1 MSAVVIAG
9 TAIAVLI
16 SACTGGAARLP
27 VAAARSSGIA
37 AQAAVGSAQC
47 RVTRS
52 DLLTPAQVPGFTQFV
67 AAPRSQLPVHGPPFG
82 GAPSFVRDYVC
93 GEFYGFITD
102 RALTGIYR
110 QQNTALFRRY
120 GYQPGKW
127 PYVPLRGQIVAD
139 LSHQVLEIYE
149 SLYQFTAAAAVRTWL
164 PVTENSSPYPMHRL
178 ALTLAPGAVVIA
190 LLMGPDPA
198 TDEHAIYIAIPDG
211 DYAVELLIQ
220 GGRSL
225 TWADVRTYWERLAPR
240 VSALGGGD

>member
-9 TAIAVLI
+9 TAVAVLI
-16 SACTGGAARLP
+16 SACTGGAARP
-27 VAAARSSGIA
+27 TVAYARSSGTA
-37 AQAAVGSAQC
+37 RQAAAGTGQC
-47 RVTRS
+47 RVTRG
-52 DLLTPAQVPGFTQFV
+52 DLLTPAQIPGFTPFV
-67 AAPRSQLPVHGPPFG
+67 AAPRAQLPVTGTPFAAPP
-82 GAPSFVRDYVC
+82 FVRDYVC
-93 GEFYGFITD
+93 GEFFGFITN

-110 QQNTALFRRY
+110 EQNTAFFRKY

-149 SLYQFTAAAAVRTWL
+149 SLYQFTNASAVKTWL
-164 PVTENSSPYPMHRL
+164 PVTENSNPYPAHRIPL
-178 ALTLAPGAVVIA
+178 ALAPGAVVTA
-190 LLMGPDPA
+190 QLMGPDPA

-211 DYAVELLIQ
+211 DYAVELVIQ

-225 TWADVRTYWERLAPR
+225 TWADVQAYWERLAPR